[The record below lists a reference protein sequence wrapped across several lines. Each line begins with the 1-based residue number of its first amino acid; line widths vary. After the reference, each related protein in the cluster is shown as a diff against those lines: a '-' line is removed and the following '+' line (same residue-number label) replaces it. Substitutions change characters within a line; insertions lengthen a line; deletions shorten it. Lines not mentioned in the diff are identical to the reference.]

1 MMKIKQPKYIDI
13 GRSGGTIKLM
23 EEQKFE
29 SEYETRIR
37 RAFNV
42 AFHKL
47 YRYRRSL
54 LNLYRIVREEKK
66 RLRKLEKI
74 VSSFVEPN

>member
-1 MMKIKQPKYIDI
+1 
-13 GRSGGTIKLM
+13 M
-23 EEQKFE
+23 EAQKFE

-37 RAFNV
+37 RAFNA
-42 AFHKL
+42 AFRGL
-47 YRYRRSL
+47 FRYRKSL
-54 LNLYRIVREEKK
+54 LNLYRIVREDRR